1 MRNQAEATCGMSRD
15 AGGTAWSRN
24 GRISRS
30 DARAISMS
38 GINTVSIYVP

>member
-15 AGGTAWSRN
+15 AGGTAWLRN

-30 DARAISMS
+30 DALAISIS
-38 GINTVSIYVP
+38 GINTASTYVP